1 MNEID
6 LKFTSLNEDEHQTP
20 KKESNVELT
29 DKLLDE
35 AIKNLDKDK
44 LGNDSVKKVINA
56 IFGDSAIY
64 PDSEPDQIEKRADKF
79 IKIAEEKGVVP
90 KKEENDF
97 EIDENANR
105 EYYTPYPLVNESAE
119 SIRAKIKTFIS
130 KWLDKIMRLNKNA
143 QENKKL
149 KQFYAKVKQANTKKA
164 FQDKTNRQNAKNR
177 FKSPKTLDELKRTYI
192 EAGKNFIAHTCSMT
206 YKLLKSANDKKEE
219 LATLAKELGRD
230 SEDTDKYL
238 KNIKDINERKMIDA
252 ATFAIGLAKKRKEA
266 NADKKL
272 PQDAKNTKE
281 ALQLASRYK
290 KAFPKYYQNAM
301 NVINDSYTEGIR
313 KAQKMLREGDDLTDP
328 ITGEKVNSELIH
340 PLWEVGKKLNNFF
353 TNQPINVVTL
363 TPKLIFGVY
372 NALTSKPA
380 KAIYSGL
387 FKFSRAIYQK
397 VKIEIAKGQQAKTED
412 NIKLFNCG
420 VDTLTKEFDEL
431 VKQHSNDEDEVDRS
445 NSKEKED
452 GSK

>member
-6 LKFTSLNEDEHQTP
+6 LKFASLNEDENQTP
-20 KKESNVELT
+20 KNESKVKLT
-29 DKLLDE
+29 DELLDK
-35 AIKNLDKDK
+35 ANKALDKNKFGD
-44 LGNDSVKKVINA
+44 DVVKKVVYA
-56 IFGDSAIY
+56 IFGDDAIY
-64 PDSEPDQIEKRADKF
+64 PDSNSDQIEKRVDKF
-79 IKIAEEKGVVP
+79 IKIAEEKEVVP
-90 KKEENDF
+90 KKKENDF
-97 EIDENANR
+97 EIDENANC
-105 EYYTPYPLVNESAE
+105 EYYTPYPLINESAE
-119 SIRAKIKTFIS
+119 SIKAKIKTFIG
-130 KWLDKIMRLNKNA
+130 KWLDKIMGSNKYA

-149 KQFYAKVKQANTKKA
+149 KQFHTKVKQAKAKKA
-164 FQDKTNRQNAKNR
+164 SQDKTNRQNAKSK

-192 EAGKNFIAHTCSMT
+192 EAGKNFVAHTCSMT

-313 KAQKMLREGDDLTDP
+313 KAQKMLREGEELTDP

-340 PLWEVGKKLNNFF
+340 PLWEVGKSLNNFF
-353 TNQPINVVTL
+353 THQPINVVTL
-363 TPKLIFGVY
+363 VPKLIFGTY

-387 FKFSRAIYQK
+387 FKFSRAIYQTVTTREQK
-397 VKIEIAKGQQAKTED
+397 AETKD
-412 NIKLFNCG
+412 NAELYNCDI
-420 VDTLTKEFDEL
+420 DTLTKEFDEL